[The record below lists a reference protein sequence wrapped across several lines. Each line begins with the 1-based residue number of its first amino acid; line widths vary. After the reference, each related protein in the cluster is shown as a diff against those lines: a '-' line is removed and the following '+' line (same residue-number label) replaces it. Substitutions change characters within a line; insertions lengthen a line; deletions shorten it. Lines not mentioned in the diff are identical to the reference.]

1 MNGSPF
7 YKYLRHPRLKVSSF
21 IRLFISF
28 FSLKISLADSK
39 MGDQPDLSEKEI
51 DAENTPEDPTLT
63 AKEECGN
70 HKNAEEDQQKTTGA
84 DSSSEEW
91 QHLDNTVPDEAF
103 PSLGCPVNKDQEDT
117 IPDDSQKGLVEE
129 STNTDNTPTCSDT
142 TKEGS
147 QLGDDEVE
155 THVDESGP
163 PVTSLSC
170 ESKDVDQS
178 NSTSNHEKLDKE
190 VNLSDGNEKGT
201 NAEGEDSET
210 HESESNNVDDNQVDG
225 PSDNQA
231 HKIDENIGNTING
244 DQVDEEVAEE
254 TNDNGIH
261 HISEGESSD
270 TQNDGSNG
278 EEDNSQRDD
287 DDEDTKSVSS
297 TDSNYFSKTWRYLP
311 EDEDIAEGNEMDL
324 KFDDQAI
331 EDLEANVNDMDD
343 ESPSRLEW
351 LRQKRLLA
359 GLQLSK
365 NERRLERLIDR
376 VMCLIGQENI
386 KAQFLA
392 LKARIEA
399 DKARGE
405 DFKNAHHDIMITGSI
420 GTGQLISGIA

>member
-1 MNGSPF
+1 
-7 YKYLRHPRLKVSSF
+7 
-21 IRLFISF
+21 
-28 FSLKISLADSK
+28 
-39 MGDQPDLSEKEI
+39 MGEQPGLTEKEI
-51 DAENTPEDPTLT
+51 DAENTIEEPTPT
-63 AKEECGN
+63 AKEECGDQ
-70 HKNAEEDQQKTTGA
+70 KNAEEDQQKTTGA

-91 QHLDNTVPDEAF
+91 QHLDNTVPDEASS
-103 PSLGCPVNKDQEDT
+103 SLGCPVNKDLEDT

-129 STNTDNTPTCSDT
+129 STNTVNTPTCSDT

-147 QLGDDEVE
+147 QLGDDEAIE
-155 THVDESGP
+155 THVDEGEP
-163 PVTSLSC
+163 PATISSS
-170 ESKDVDQS
+170 ENKDVDQG
-178 NSTSNHEKLDKE
+178 NSSPNRERLDEE
-190 VNLSDGNEKGT
+190 VNLLDSKEKWT

-210 HESESNNVDDNQVDG
+210 HESENNNVD
-225 PSDNQA
+225 DNQA

-244 DQVDEEVAEE
+244 DQVNEEIAEE

-261 HISEGESSD
+261 HNSEGESSD
-270 TQNDGSNG
+270 TQNDGYNG

-287 DDEDTKSVSS
+287 DDEDTKSASS
-297 TDSNYFSKTWRYLP
+297 TDSNYFFKTWRYLP

-365 NERRLERLIDR
+365 NEQRLERLMDR

-420 GTGQLISGIA
+420 GTGQFISGIA